1 MRFLSAGKK
10 VKIYILTRQVRTR
23 KYRNFT
29 FLHAFKKTSSLLPNF
44 EWNNDDF
51 AGPKTNGQYYNTF
64 HNDSWANNL
73 DQKVLSSFFRLL
85 TKIPGT
91 YLYLF
96 SYGKPIRLCP
106 KADTIVYIMQ
116 NRGCR

>member
-1 MRFLSAGKK
+1 MRVLSAGKK
-10 VKIYILTRQVRTR
+10 VKMYILTRQVRTR
-23 KYRNFT
+23 KYRKN
-29 FLHAFKKTSSLLPNF
+29 SSLLPNF
-44 EWNNDDF
+44 EWNNVDF
-51 AGPKTNGQYYNTF
+51 AGTKKNGQYYNTF

-73 DQKVLSSFFRLL
+73 DQKSTFFIFHVS
-85 TKIPGT
+85 KKNPGT

-96 SYGKPIRLCP
+96 NYGKPIRLCP